1 MANVLILGGGFAGV
15 VAAGSLAQQLGK
27 EHQITVISRSRRFV
41 FYPAMVRVAFG
52 QSEPDD
58 VSFDLRE
65 AMLDRRVRFIEGEVA
80 RIDVEGRRVILA
92 HGDLSGA
99 LNYDYL
105 LLALGRRLA
114 TERVTGF
121 FEHAH
126 ELLTMRGALKFGEAI
141 RSFRDGHVLIG
152 QCPGAR
158 LPVPVYEAAFALS
171 SLLDERGERAKS
183 KITIISPDPPGL
195 QFSDGNVARAL
206 RRALDEH
213 AIDYLP
219 DFPIAKITPGAV
231 STSNGDVL
239 NFDLLML
246 VPPFRGPGPIAGPG
260 LTDDEGYIAVDGLMR
275 AQGVERIYAA
285 GDCVNLPGPKLGH
298 MAEQQA
304 EVAAENLAA
313 EVNGQAPAA
322 QYDHE
327 LMLVIDEGGRET
339 IFMHQDLW
347 RDEPATVR
355 QGRFWSWAKHV
366 HERYWKAMHG

>member
-171 SLLDERGERAKS
+171 RLLDERGERAKS

-239 NFDLLML
+239 NF
-246 VPPFRGPGPIAGPG
+246 
-260 LTDDEGYIAVDGLMR
+260 
-275 AQGVERIYAA
+275 
-285 GDCVNLPGPKLGH
+285 
-298 MAEQQA
+298 
-304 EVAAENLAA
+304 
-313 EVNGQAPAA
+313 
-322 QYDHE
+322 
-327 LMLVIDEGGRET
+327 
-339 IFMHQDLW
+339 
-347 RDEPATVR
+347 
-355 QGRFWSWAKHV
+355 
-366 HERYWKAMHG
+366 